1 MTELM
6 PNIVMTE
13 HLVHSN
19 RTQERHA
26 RASQV
31 AEKYAVIMAE
41 RAIRARVI
49 PAGTDKAPAWSTS
62 NTITFNAD
70 KLGDLTTPMQ
80 VASFKG
86 LQVHELCHILF
97 TPRNGSAIVRWVT
110 QNNLYRY
117 FNMLEDQRIETLW
130 TALYPSTTP
139 WLKATIYQHLLAE
152 GSDWSLQY
160 ALVGGRKFVNARIRR
175 TLYDKFK
182 SQDLVAEL
190 KSIIDSYRTLTFTS
204 PVDVETAKPLIK
216 RYAEILVE
224 AGVSP
229 EPPQGG
235 SGEGET
241 PEGGCQIGNP
251 TPCGSKGGEYDST
264 TTGRPLKKS
273 EQDKAKAKAEN
284 TPVTDEDDVEPLEDD
299 KDDSDLTDDDFDF
312 GDPSDDDFEE
322 SEDGEDSGSG
332 SDEDDEDDSDDD
344 GGSNGGSGDDEDDDS
359 EDDDSEDDD
368 SEDDDSETE
377 GETERG
383 SEPQPKGKGT
393 EGDKPVNGN
402 GTEGDDG
409 SDGDD
414 ESEDDGSETDSDEQG
429 GNSAGA
435 GKEDAPQSPPVS
447 AQDLLKDALD
457 NLLDIYGDQLA
468 DDIARISGELQLVGN
483 RAEAPRD
490 ANWTTGSTTADARKG
505 AYEFG
510 RALEQLKVQYDPN
523 WETEVEAGRLNID
536 RFMQEDVD
544 LSEAF
549 DRWDMGR
556 EDAVDIE
563 CVILL
568 DKSGS
573 MQTEIGMA
581 YQSMWGIK
589 SALDKV
595 DASCTVVTF
604 GSSTE
609 VLYHANDKATN
620 DLRNGGCGGGTEP
633 LHALKYAQDVLANS
647 ARAVKLAIF
656 ITDGEWSRANECDE
670 VVKTLREGG
679 VLTALAYIP
688 TSSYEADR
696 IKEGKKVNAHQAEAT
711 SVITKAD
718 QLFGLGRT
726 LVDVAIAKNLVK

>member
-1 MTELM
+1 MSI
-6 PNIVMTE
+6 NIQLTE
-13 HLVHSN
+13 HLVHSD
-19 RTQERHA
+19 RTQDRHA

-49 PAGTDKAPAWSTS
+49 PAGTNEAPAWSTS
-62 NTITFNAD
+62 NTITFNSD

-97 TPRNGSAIVRWVT
+97 TPRNGSAIVRWVRD
-110 QNNLYRY
+110 NNLYRY

-160 ALVGGRKFVNARIRR
+160 ALVGGRKFINARIRR
-175 TLYDKFK
+175 TLRDKFK
-182 SQDLVAEL
+182 RQDLVAEL
-190 KSIIDSYRTLTFTS
+190 KSVIDSYRTLTFTS

-216 RYAEILVE
+216 RYAEILMEV
-224 AGVSP
+224 GVTP
-229 EPPQGG
+229 EPPTGG
-235 SGEGET
+235 EGGKGEGET

-251 TPCGSKGGEYDST
+251 TPCGGKGEYEPT
-264 TTGRPLKKS
+264 PTGRPLKKS
-273 EQDKAKAKAEN
+273 EQDKAKDKAQN

-299 KDDSDLTDDDFDF
+299 KDDADLTDDDFDF

-322 SEDGEDSGSG
+322 SEDGEGTDGEGEG
-332 SDEDDEDDSDDD
+332 SDSDSDDSDDSDSD
-344 GGSNGGSGDDEDDDS
+344 GDDGDSGDDSGDEETDS
-359 EDDDSEDDD
+359 D
-368 SEDDDSETE
+368 DDDSETE
-377 GETERG
+377 TEGETEG
-383 SEPQPKGKGT
+383 EGEGQT
-393 EGDKPVNGN
+393 EGDEPVNGN
-402 GTEGDDG
+402 GTESDDD

-414 ESEDDGSETDSDEQG
+414 ESDDDGNATEPDKVG

-435 GKEDAPQSPPVS
+435 GQEDSPASPPVS

-490 ANWTTGSTTADARKG
+490 SKWTTGSTTADARKG

-573 MQTEIGMA
+573 MGSEIGMA

-595 DASCTVVTF
+595 DASCSVVTF
-604 GSSTE
+604 SNSAE
-609 VLYHANDKATN
+609 VLYHASDKATG
-620 DLRNGGCGGGTEP
+620 DLRNGGCGGGTDP

-656 ITDGEWSRANECDE
+656 ITDGEWTQSDKCDE

-688 TSSYEADR
+688 TSSWEADR
-696 IKEGKKVNAHQAEAT
+696 IKAGQAINAHQAEAT
-711 SVITKAD
+711 AVITSAD

>member
-1 MTELM
+1 MTVMM
-6 PNIVMTE
+6 PNIKMTE
-13 HLVHSN
+13 HLDHSD

-26 RASQV
+26 RAGQV

-41 RAIRARVI
+41 RAIRARVT
-49 PAGTDKAPAWSTS
+49 PAGTHEAPAWSTS

-97 TPRNGSAIVRWVT
+97 TPRNGSAIARWVKD
-110 QNNLYRY
+110 NHLHKY

-130 TALYPSTTP
+130 SALYPSTIP
-139 WLKATIYQHLLAE
+139 WLKATIYQHLLSDGA
-152 GSDWSLQY
+152 DWSLQY
-160 ALVGGRKFVNARIRR
+160 ALVGGRKFVNPQIRR
-175 TLYDKFK
+175 TLRDKFK
-182 SQDLVAEL
+182 RQDLVAEL
-190 KSIIDSYRTLTFTS
+190 KSVIDSYRTLTFTS
-204 PVDVETAKPLIK
+204 PADVETAKPLIK
-216 RYAEILVE
+216 RYAEILKEV
-224 AGVSP
+224 GVNEEP
-229 EPPQGG
+229 EGG
-235 SGEGET
+235 SGEGEGET
-241 PEGGCQIGNP
+241 PKGGCTLGGSCGGKGEYEP
-251 TPCGSKGGEYDST
+251 TP
-264 TTGRPLKKS
+264 TGRPLKKS
-273 EQDKAKAKAEN
+273 EQDKAKDKAEN

-299 KDDSDLTDDDFDF
+299 KDDADLTDDDFDF

-322 SEDGEDSGSG
+322 SEDGDDEGDDTDPEGEGSG
-332 SDEDDEDDSDDD
+332 SDPDGEDESEGETETDGEGEGEGEDSDSDSDSDDD
-344 GGSNGGSGDDEDDDS
+344 S
-359 EDDDSEDDD
+359 
-368 SEDDDSETE
+368 E
-377 GETERG
+377 GEPTD
-383 SEPQPKGKGT
+383 P
-393 EGDKPVNGN
+393 DK
-402 GTEGDDG
+402 
-409 SDGDD
+409 
-414 ESEDDGSETDSDEQG
+414 QG

-435 GKEDAPQSPPVS
+435 GQENAPEAPPVS

-468 DDIARISGELQLVGN
+468 DDISRISGELQLVGN
-483 RAEAPRD
+483 RAEPPRD
-490 ANWTTGSTTADARKG
+490 SKWTTGSTTADARKG

-536 RFMQEDVD
+536 RFMQDDVD

-573 MQTEIGMA
+573 MSQEIGMA

-604 GSSTE
+604 GSTAE
-609 VLYHANDKATN
+609 VLYHANDKATQ
-620 DLRNGGCGGGTEP
+620 DLRSGGCGGGTDP

-656 ITDGEWSRANECDE
+656 ITDGEWSQSDKCDE

-688 TSSYEADR
+688 TSSWEADR
-696 IKEGKKVNAHQAEAT
+696 IAKGEAINAHQAEAT

-726 LVDVAIAKNLVK
+726 LVDVAIAKNLVR

>member
-1 MTELM
+1 MTEMM
-6 PNIVMTE
+6 PTIRMTE
-13 HLVHSN
+13 HLVHSD

-41 RAIRARVI
+41 RAIRARVT
-49 PAGTDKAPAWSTS
+49 PAGTHKAPAWSTS

-97 TPRNGSAIVRWVT
+97 TPRNGSAIVRWV
-110 QNNLYRY
+110 QGEGYWRY

-130 TALYPSTTP
+130 TAIYPSTTP
-139 WLKATIYQHLLAE
+139 WLKATIYQYLL
-152 GSDWSLQY
+152 SDSADWTMQY
-160 ALVGGRKFVNARIRR
+160 ALVAGRKFVNPRIRR
-175 TLYDKFK
+175 TLRDMFVR
-182 SQDLVAEL
+182 QDLVGEL
-190 KSIIDSYRTLTFTS
+190 KSIIDTYRTLVFTN
-204 PVDVETAKPLIK
+204 PADVETAKPLIK
-216 RYAEILVE
+216 RYAEIMGEV
-224 AGVSP
+224 GVTP
-229 EPPQGG
+229 EPPTGG
-235 SGEGET
+235 EGGEGET
-241 PEGGCQIGNP
+241 PEGGCQIG
-251 TPCGSKGGEYDST
+251 TCSGGEYEPT
-264 TTGRPLKKS
+264 PTGRPLKRS
-273 EQDKAKAKAEN
+273 EQEKAKDKAQNA
-284 TPVTDEDDVEPLEDD
+284 PVTDEDDVEPLED
-299 KDDSDLTDDDFDF
+299 KDDADLTDDDFDF
-312 GDPSDDDFEE
+312 GDDDF
-322 SEDGEDSGSG
+322 DDSGDDTEG
-332 SDEDDEDDSDDD
+332 SDSGDDETDGDDTD
-344 GGSNGGSGDDEDDDS
+344 GGSGDDSGDDEDDTEGDDS
-359 EDDDSEDDD
+359 GEGEGEPITEHEGETEGEGEGEGTEGDDDSDT
-368 SEDDDSETE
+368 ETE
-377 GETERG
+377 GETEG
-383 SEPQPKGKGT
+383 EPTDPDNVGGT
-393 EGDKPVNGN
+393 
-402 GTEGDDG
+402 GT
-409 SDGDD
+409 
-414 ESEDDGSETDSDEQG
+414 
-429 GNSAGA
+429 GA
-435 GKEDAPQSPPVS
+435 GKEDAPASPPVS

-457 NLLDIYGDQLA
+457 NLLDIYGEQLA

-490 ANWTTGSTTADARKG
+490 ANWTTGSTTAEARKG

-573 MQTEIGMA
+573 MGSQIGMA

-595 DASCTVVTF
+595 DASCTVLTF
-604 GSSTE
+604 GSNAE
-609 VLYHANDKATN
+609 VLYHATDKATN
-620 DLRNGGCGGGTEP
+620 DLRNGGVGGGTDP

-656 ITDGEWSRANECDE
+656 ITDGEWSKAEQCDE
-670 VVKTLREGG
+670 VIKTLREGG

-688 TSSYEADR
+688 TSVYEADLLASNPAR
-696 IKEGKKVNAHQAEAT
+696 LVNAHQAEAT
-711 SVITKAD
+711 SVITSAD
-718 QLFGLGRT
+718 KLFGLGRM
-726 LVDVAIAKNLVK
+726 LVDVAIGKNLVK